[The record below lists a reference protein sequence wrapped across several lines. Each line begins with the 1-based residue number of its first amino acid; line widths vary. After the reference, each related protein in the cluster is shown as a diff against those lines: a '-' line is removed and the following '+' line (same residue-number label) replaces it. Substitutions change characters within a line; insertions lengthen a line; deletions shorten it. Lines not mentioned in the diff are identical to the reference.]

1 MKVDPKLG
9 GQRKEK
15 KKVPPLGGQWKEKEK
30 VPPLGGQ
37 WKEKEKVPP
46 LGGQWKVPSLVA
58 NGGGERK
65 KILFIS
71 SRFPSNQFYLNFQFF
86 TFDLKVLLY
95 QGSRPLLTHLLPFL
109 DL

>member
-15 KKVPPLGGQWKEKEK
+15 KKVPPLSGQWKEKEK

-46 LGGQWKVPSLVA
+46 LGGQW
-58 NGGGERK
+58 GGSK
-65 KILFIS
+65 KKLLFTS
-71 SRFPSNQFYLNFQFF
+71 SHFPSNQFYLNLQFF

-95 QGSRPLLTHLLPFL
+95 QGSRPLRKRFLPFL